1 MVTEMLSAGA
11 ILVGKAST
19 HEIGIGTTG
28 LNVVAGD
35 LTNVYCLH
43 NKAVCMSR

>member
-1 MVTEMLSAGA
+1 MVVEMLAAGA
-11 ILVGKAST
+11 TMIGKAST

-35 LTNVYCLH
+35 FT
-43 NKAVCMSR
+43 A